1 MLPIYVFCTI
11 VGGGLLLLGMLGDF
25 FEGDAALDDF
35 TEVSDGVNVEAGV
48 WKEALSFRTL
58 AYGMAVFGASGWVL
72 SAMGTTPPLTALL
85 ATGSA
90 LAVSAMVAGVMGY
103 LRSTE
108 SGFTRGED
116 QFVGAPGRVVIPFA
130 AQSGNGEVSVRHAG
144 RVLALRAR
152 PHAATPA
159 EAQGWRY
166 VVVVAMRDGVAEV
179 APVTQEEAEQMGLP
193 QDRPPPPRLEAGE
206 GGG

>member
-11 VGGGLLLLGMLGDF
+11 LGGGLLLLGMLGDF
-25 FEGDAALDDF
+25 FEGDASLDDF
-35 TEVSDGVNVEAGV
+35 ADASDAVNVEVGV
-48 WKEALSFRTL
+48 WKQALSFRTL
-58 AYGMAVFGASGWVL
+58 AYGLAVFGASGWLL
-72 SAMGTTPPLTALL
+72 SAMGTTAALTALL

-90 LAVSAMVAGVMGY
+90 LAVSAMVAGIMGY

-130 AQSGNGEVSVRHAG
+130 AQSGNGEVSVRLGG

-159 EAQGWRY
+159 EAQAWRY

-179 APVTQEEAEQMGLP
+179 APVTEEEADQMGLP
-193 QDRPPPPRLEAGE
+193 QDRPAPPRLEEGE
-206 GGG
+206 ARG